1 MSQTQPVQLAAAE
14 GSGSAAPAN
23 SSAEPEFK
31 PYVAD
36 DAQVK
41 EFTVKAI
48 IIGVVFGIIF
58 GAATVYLALKAGL
71 TVSASI
77 PIAVLAI
84 SLLRRLGGSTILENN
99 IVQTIGSAG
108 ESIAAGVVFT
118 LPGFLF
124 LARDAAT
131 GVSVGEHYFSYW
143 TIFTLALLGGVLG
156 IMMMVPLRRSL
167 IVKEHKNLPYPEGT
181 ACASVLI
188 AGEKGGALARIA
200 YEGVGVA
207 FVYALLQRVFRVIAE
222 APALVSKQTSRI
234 FPSATLNG
242 EITPE
247 YLGVGY
253 IVGPRI
259 AGVLVAG
266 GVLAWL
272 GLIPLLASLV
282 PADAIAAQLVKLG
295 YLQDIAAA
303 GGKGGWDPAT
313 HTFASTATAIYFAY
327 VRQIGAGAVAAG
339 GFITLLKT
347 LPTIVQSFKES
358 VASLRQGGGK
368 GGTRRTEQ
376 DLPLTVVLAGSVG
389 LILIIMVLP
398 FIPGNSILGKLVLGI
413 FVVVFGFFF
422 VTVSSRIVG
431 VIGSSSNPISGMTIA
446 TLMAT
451 SLIFVG
457 LGWTGDIFQPM
468 ALCVG
473 GMVCIAAANAGATS
487 QDLKTGYLV
496 GATPKYQQI
505 GLVIGALAAA
515 AVIGVTIN
523 VLDLPSE
530 EMMRQGV
537 RHAIGSEKFPAP
549 QGTLMATLI
558 KGLLAHNLDWQFV
571 LVGVFLSITMELC
584 GVKSLSFAVGAYL
597 PLSTTAPI
605 FVGGAVKGLVDW
617 LGARKGEKVEES
629 ELGPGNLF
637 ATGLVAGGAVAGVVV
652 AMITAAGSD
661 PKELAAGA
669 PWGLRQHIF
678 NALEKV
684 SAENWL
690 NAQLG
695 SGGYQLLGV
704 GFFLAMTAI
713 LLKVARRKV

>member
-1 MSQTQPVQLAAAE
+1 MSEIAAADTKKE
-14 GSGSAAPAN
+14 AEFQPYISADR
-23 SSAEPEFK
+23 SD
-31 PYVAD
+31 VA
-36 DAQVK
+36 
-41 EFTVKAI
+41 EFTPKAI

-84 SLLRRLGGSTILENN
+84 SVLKKLGGSTILENN
-99 IVQTIGSAG
+99 VVQTIGSAG
-108 ESIAAGVVFT
+108 ESIASGVVFT

-124 LARDAAT
+124 LSAQSGGT
-131 GVSVGEHYFSYW
+131 TFFNYW

-156 IMMMVPLRRSL
+156 TLMMIPLRRSL
-167 IVKEHKNLPYPEGT
+167 IVKEHYNLPYPEGT

-188 AGEKGGALARIA
+188 AGEKGGNLAKLA
-200 YEGVGVA
+200 FQGVGFA
-207 FVYALLQRVFRVIAE
+207 FVYALLQKVIKLIAE
-222 APALVSKQTSRI
+222 TPALVSAQTNKY

-242 EITPE
+242 DITPE

-253 IVGPRI
+253 IIGPRI

-282 PADAIAAQLVKLG
+282 PPDIIATQLVKLG
-295 YLQDIAAA
+295 YMTDLATST
-303 GGKGGWDPAT
+303 GGPVRWDPAT
-313 HTFASTATAIYFAY
+313 HTFGNMPLAVYRAY

-347 LPTIVQSFKES
+347 LPTIVSAFKES
-358 VASLRQGGGK
+358 LASLREGP
-368 GGTRRTEQ
+368 GTAAPKRTER
-376 DLPLTVVLAGSVG
+376 DLPLTVVLFGSVG
-389 LILIIMVLP
+389 LVLVMAALP
-398 FIPGNSILGKLVLGI
+398 FIPGSPLGKLLLGVLI
-413 FVVVFGFFF
+413 VVFGFFF
-422 VTVSSRIVG
+422 VTVASRIVG
-431 VIGSSSNPISGMTIA
+431 IIGSSSSPISGMTIA

-451 SLIFVG
+451 CLIFIG
-457 LGWTGDIFQPM
+457 IGWTGDVYQPM

-496 GATPKYQQI
+496 GATPRAQQI
-505 GLVIGALAAA
+505 GLMIGAVAA
-515 AVIGVTIN
+515 AVVIGITVQL
-523 VLDLPSE
+523 LDMPPAEL
-530 EMMRQGV
+530 RATGV
-537 RHAIGSEKFPAP
+537 EHMIGSDKFPAP

-558 KGLLAHNLDWQFV
+558 KGLLSFNLDWQFV

-605 FVGGAVKGLVDW
+605 FVGGAVKGLADYM
-617 LGARKGEKVEES
+617 ARRKGEKVEES

-637 ATGLVAGGAVAGVVV
+637 ATGLVAGGALAGVLV
-652 AMITAAGSD
+652 AILSVNDNVSKAMGNISLEHA
-661 PKELAAGA
+661 LAGA
-669 PWGLRQHIF
+669 
-678 NALEKV
+678 
-684 SAENWL
+684 
-690 NAQLG
+690 LG
-695 SGGYQLLGV
+695 DGGYQLFGLICFAV
-704 GFFLAMTAI
+704 MSFVLYRI
-713 LLKVARRKV
+713 SRRPSEA